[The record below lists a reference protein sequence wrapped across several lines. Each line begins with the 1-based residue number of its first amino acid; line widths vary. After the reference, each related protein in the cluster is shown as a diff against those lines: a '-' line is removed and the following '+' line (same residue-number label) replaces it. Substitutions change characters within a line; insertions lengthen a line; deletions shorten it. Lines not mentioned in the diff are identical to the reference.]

1 MHKRLYRS
9 KKRILGGVLGGL
21 AEYVGHDPILWR
33 LGFIVALLLTGF
45 MPFALIY
52 LIAWV
57 MIPEAPEVE
66 PLTKEDYTETA
77 HE

>member
-21 AEYVGHDPILWR
+21 AEYFGHDPLLWR
-33 LGFIVALLLTGF
+33 LGFIVILFLTGF
-45 MPFALIY
+45 MPFTLIY

-57 MIPEAPEVE
+57 IIPPVPVVE